1 MELSTL
7 DRQMGDW
14 VWCVY
19 NGLRAGYSLPQA
31 LDILSQEA
39 PEPARGASKNLWE
52 ALQTSVPDAQA
63 LVNWHQYIRSGQGAP
78 LAEVL
83 EQWKQAY
90 PSAHI
95 AQVAEKI
102 LEYQLTGGHLAD
114 LLEPLEAEFVR
125 QSGSDP
131 SFYDAMR
138 LQVKQIGATL
148 PGRVPNSVTS
158 K

>member
-1 MELSTL
+1 MDLSTL

-19 NGLRAGYSLPQA
+19 NGLRAGYSLPQV

-39 PEPARGASKNLWE
+39 PEPARGASKSLLE
-52 ALQTSVPDAQA
+52 ALRATVPEAQA
-63 LVNWHQYIRSGQGAP
+63 LVNWHEAMRAAQSAP
-78 LAEVL
+78 LREAL

-90 PSAHI
+90 PSP
-95 AQVAEKI
+95 QVTKVAEKI

-114 LLEPLEAEFVR
+114 LLEPLEAEFVQ
-125 QSGSDP
+125 QSGSDS

-138 LQVKQIGATL
+138 HQVEQIGATL
-148 PGRVPNSVTS
+148 PGRVLKSVT
-158 K
+158 